1 MKLDALKDA
10 VLVWGPLS
18 EEAVKRLK
26 AEAGPILVAECR
38 PSLLGL
44 KHNLPLLKKA
54 GIDFVYCPDNGLG
67 LLFYKKKINKT
78 LISGDKGISGSLY
91 AALLSKIHNVPL
103 EIIAQGP
110 AGLKDLDRDA
120 STLEGKDFILEVDKE
135 EYIIE
140 PGQEIIT

>member
-1 MKLDALKDA
+1 MKLDALKQA

-26 AEAGPILVAECR
+26 TQGSPILVAECR

-54 GIDFVYCPDNGLG
+54 AVDFVYCTDNSLG

-78 LISGDKGISGSLY
+78 LIFGGKGVSGSLY
-91 AALLSKIHNVPL
+91 AALLSKIHNIPL
-103 EIIAQGP
+103 EIIAPGP
-110 AGLKDLDRDA
+110 IGLNDL
-120 STLEGKDFILEVDKE
+120 E
-135 EYIIE
+135 
-140 PGQEIIT
+140 